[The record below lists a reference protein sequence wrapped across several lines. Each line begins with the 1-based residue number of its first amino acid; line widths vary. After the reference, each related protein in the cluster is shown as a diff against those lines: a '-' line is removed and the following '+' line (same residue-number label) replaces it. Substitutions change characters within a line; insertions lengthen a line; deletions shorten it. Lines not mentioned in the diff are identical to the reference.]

1 MHPFKLILLL
11 FALAV
16 LVAATPDYRPIKISK
31 EMSEYALSKASKLV
45 TLPDK
50 SIFWSQSP
58 PDGFADMNEY
68 LKKVYIPTSG
78 GKVLIIDKITADGLP
93 SAVFLNDIAYWA
105 AMSRSFAAGAS
116 GEVVYLI
123 GKPRAGF
130 NYKESVFFQTE
141 LPELTRPHGTVTK
154 IVAIDAINLENKR
167 VIWEPTDG
175 HWGMGGAN
183 EKDTPADIFVAPT
196 SGCGGG
202 KVKRAGVASCP
213 LPGAKSNAKAGKGG
227 STKGQ
232 AAAGPRQSGQ
242 KGAAHKGTNAT
253 ATSKK
258 AGAEKKQS
266 KPATQRAKPATAAT
280 SGKRKG
286 KRAGPSRISWDF

>member
-1 MHPFKLILLL
+1 
-11 FALAV
+11 
-16 LVAATPDYRPIKISK
+16 
-31 EMSEYALSKASKLV
+31 
-45 TLPDK
+45 
-50 SIFWSQSP
+50 
-58 PDGFADMNEY
+58 MNEY

-93 SAVFLNDIAYWA
+93 SAVFERYCILGSYEQVFR
-105 AMSRSFAAGAS
+105 SRRV

-213 LPGAKSNAKAGKGG
+213 LPGAKSNAKAGKEGQRRVKLRQDRDRAGRRERPIRAPMLRQLVRRLVRRRNSQSQRRNGRSRLQRPLVGSVKEKGG
-227 STKGQ
+227 S
-232 AAAGPRQSGQ
+232 
-242 KGAAHKGTNAT
+242 
-253 ATSKK
+253 
-258 AGAEKKQS
+258 
-266 KPATQRAKPATAAT
+266 
-280 SGKRKG
+280 
-286 KRAGPSRISWDF
+286 